1 VAPTR
6 FALTLLGV
14 FAVSA
19 LFLASIG
26 LYGTM
31 ALMVR
36 TRTNEIGIHMAMGA
50 PPTAVGRRVVARTL
64 VLASLGVFGGFGAA
78 MVLTRFLE
86 AHLVEISA
94 TDPASFALAAVVQM
108 AVAVVAAWI
117 PARRAAAVNPV
128 TALRFD

>member
-1 VAPTR
+1 
-6 FALTLLGV
+6 
-14 FAVSA
+14 
-19 LFLASIG
+19 
-26 LYGTM
+26 
-31 ALMVR
+31 
-36 TRTNEIGIHMAMGA
+36 MAMGA
-50 PPTAVGRRVVARTL
+50 PPKAVGRRVVARTL
-64 VLASLGVFGGFGAA
+64 VLASMGVLGGLGAA

-108 AVAVVAAWI
+108 AVAVVAVWI

>member
-1 VAPTR
+1 MAPTR

-36 TRTNEIGIHMAMGA
+36 TRTNESGIHMAMGA

-64 VLASLGVFGGFGAA
+64 VLASMSVLGGLGAA

-86 AHLVEISA
+86 AHLVGISA
-94 TDPASFALAAVVQM
+94 TDPASFALA
-108 AVAVVAAWI
+108 AVVAAWI